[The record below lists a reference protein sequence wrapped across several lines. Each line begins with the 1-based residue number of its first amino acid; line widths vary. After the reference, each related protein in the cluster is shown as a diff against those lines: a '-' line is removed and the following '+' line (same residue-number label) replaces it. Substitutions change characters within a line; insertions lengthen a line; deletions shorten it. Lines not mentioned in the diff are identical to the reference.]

1 MSSSIRVNTIVPSSG
16 SNVAIGTTGGSV
28 DFNKINANVIEGSC
42 LASTSD
48 VNGTH
53 TTGSVT
59 SGSASLT
66 VASATGIVAGMYIV
80 GEGIVPGTTVSSI
93 SGTTVT
99 MSANAAATLSSDPVS
114 FYVVNKILT
123 PGIVAGQLCRAWVN
137 FDGTGTVAI
146 RASFNVSSIT
156 DNGTGDYTINFTN
169 AMTDANY
176 SSTVTAN
183 NITNVTS
190 IGDFATDNSA
200 KSPSAYRVIAKYVNI
215 AGSNYLAL
223 DPGSVSI
230 AIFR

>member
-123 PGIVAGQLCRAWVN
+123 PGIVAGQLCRVWVN
-137 FDGTGTVAI
+137 FNGTGTVAI

-156 DNGTGDYTINFTN
+156 DNGTGDYTVNFAT
-169 AMTDANY
+169 ALVDANFAW
-176 SSTVTAN
+176 TAN
-183 NITNVTS
+183 VGLPSDSTEAAVFERSDFRTSSALRIKTRNV
-190 IGDFATDNSA
+190 
-200 KSPSAYRVIAKYVNI
+200 
-215 AGSNYLAL
+215 
-223 DPGSVSI
+223 PGTQVDREYCHVL
-230 AIFR
+230 IFR